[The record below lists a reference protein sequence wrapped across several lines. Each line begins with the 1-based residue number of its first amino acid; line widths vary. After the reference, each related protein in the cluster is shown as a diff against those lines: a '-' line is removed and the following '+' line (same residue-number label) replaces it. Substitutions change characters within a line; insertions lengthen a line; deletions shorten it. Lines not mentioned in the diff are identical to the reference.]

1 MTEGRVLLLDLRN
14 QLVISQAELAQSR
27 LETARLRKELMDTL
41 ALLQQ
46 PRNIHTQTTPRQQE
60 DEEELVL
67 VRLREELR
75 RQQAELD
82 AVRATLSSER
92 RHFEQEKQQW
102 VEPVRTAA
110 TTLATTTTQTA
121 AGVRFRSQSS
131 PSLVEAAAEE
141 AVSDGEQQQHVSCRQ
156 EAARLREKIHYL
168 ERQLDTTEN
177 SLRTNQNLVSEN
189 SARTYELNSQLVQIK
204 MTLNETKRLVDEQ
217 RLKLDQ
223 KEELVRK
230 IVDDKSELFER

>member
-1 MTEGRVLLLDLRN
+1 MTEDRVLLLDLRN
-14 QLVISQAELAQSR
+14 QLAISQAELAQSR

-46 PRNIHTQTTPRQQE
+46 PRNIHTQTTPRQQV

-102 VEPVRTAA
+102 VESVRTAA
-110 TTLATTTTQTA
+110 TTLARGPIDYNAVNASNIKTLP
-121 AGVRFRSQSS
+121 GS
-131 PSLVEAAAEE
+131 PY
-141 AVSDGEQQQHVSCRQ
+141 R
-156 EAARLREKIHYL
+156 
-168 ERQLDTTEN
+168 
-177 SLRTNQNLVSEN
+177 
-189 SARTYELNSQLVQIK
+189 
-204 MTLNETKRLVDEQ
+204 
-217 RLKLDQ
+217 
-223 KEELVRK
+223 
-230 IVDDKSELFER
+230 